1 MHSFTQSSR
10 ADQLVHTEY
19 ALLAVIS
26 WLFLCLCWTCSYSKL
41 ICARQ
46 PVQTNI
52 CSGRSF
58 PHSTFSVAV
67 CVWPF
72 ARVLLMRWTL
82 RASVFLS
89 SGDAEIHAAIEQVH
103 QRTKVEDLFFPVPIF
118 HTRSGAA
125 MEVRR
130 YRLTL
135 KAGLLISSI
144 RGGSKRTIKGG
155 VFGSE
160 EWGFI
165 NITTHG
171 HGSEN
176 TSRRSLI
183 TRRCCAYT
191 RTHAVWL
198 AITIKKEN
206 NQLQHTHLCLMV
218 QMQKVCTYTHPDT
231 LLVMFWGTKENKSKS
246 LPALIQFRPN

>member
-1 MHSFTQSSR
+1 
-10 ADQLVHTEY
+10 
-19 ALLAVIS
+19 
-26 WLFLCLCWTCSYSKL
+26 
-41 ICARQ
+41 
-46 PVQTNI
+46 
-52 CSGRSF
+52 
-58 PHSTFSVAV
+58 
-67 CVWPF
+67 
-72 ARVLLMRWTL
+72 MRWTL
-82 RASVFLS
+82 RASVSLS
-89 SGDAEIHAAIEQVH
+89 SGDAEIHAAIERVH
-103 QRTKVEDLFFPVPIF
+103 QRTKVEDFFFPVPIF

-125 MEVRR
+125 VEVRR

-135 KAGLLISSI
+135 KAELLISSI

-183 TRRCCAYT
+183 TQRCCAYT

-198 AITIKKEN
+198 AIRIKKRTISSST
-206 NQLQHTHLCLMV
+206 HTRMHARTHTLLLNGTDRKSMHIHTCI
-218 QMQKVCTYTHPDT
+218 HPDT